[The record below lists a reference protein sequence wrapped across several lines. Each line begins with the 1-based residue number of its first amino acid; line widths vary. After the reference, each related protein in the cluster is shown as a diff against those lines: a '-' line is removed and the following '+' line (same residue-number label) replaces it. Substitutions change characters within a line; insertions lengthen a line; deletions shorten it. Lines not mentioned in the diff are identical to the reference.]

1 MGDRWNSVSTLHGCA
16 AGNGTVGTS
25 IRAGGAIGLGRKDS
39 QRYGLHPLWRTRH
52 LGLCREVTARYPRR
66 SESAWTARF
75 PIGGLLSPKYQ
86 LTRLRPSVLNSASST
101 HTHFML
107 SSTANG
113 GKATLLNNRIE

>member
-16 AGNGTVGTS
+16 AGNGTMGTS
-25 IRAGGAIGLGRKDS
+25 ISAGGAIGLGRKDS
-39 QRYGLHPLWRTRH
+39 QRYGLHPLWRTRY

-66 SESAWTARF
+66 SESAWTARV

-86 LTRLRPSVLNSASST
+86 LTRLRPSVLELGER